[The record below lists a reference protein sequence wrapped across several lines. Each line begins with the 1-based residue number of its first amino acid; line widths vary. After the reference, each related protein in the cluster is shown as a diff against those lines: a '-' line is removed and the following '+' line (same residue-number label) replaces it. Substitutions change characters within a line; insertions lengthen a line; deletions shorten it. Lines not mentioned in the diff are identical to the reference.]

1 VIYQKCTLK
10 TYKQYKPIRR
20 LAVERKEYRI
30 RLMLSK
36 RWIRKD
42 EDVVRVTYLIYA
54 PDLMSALNF
63 AYKLADAE
71 FQDFM
76 VIDTQVDPLYN

>member
-1 VIYQKCTLK
+1 
-10 TYKQYKPIRR
+10 
-20 LAVERKEYRI
+20 
-30 RLMLSK
+30 MLSK